1 MEKAQELENL
11 FKYYLNMYNL
21 SINSRTIEFPRV
33 FQYKIH

>member
-11 FKYYLNMYNL
+11 FKYYLNIYIL
-21 SINSRTIEFPRV
+21 SSTIEFRRV